1 MRVPNIRRPSLDL
14 VQGDDI
20 SSLLYEMAQSLDIGR
35 PDGWE
40 KLMNAP
46 NITGSHA
53 IEPAHPSEL
62 RHVVGTWGLNDEM
75 FEDAYRDIYK
85 LVETAIADGVFI
97 TQGFVYNSPKCGDV
111 PRPVCLSTLVVVAQ
125 IQYLIGNHVYQIRLG
140 HFYLASS
147 AETIQQKE
155 PRHWCHSC
163 KLVSRCCHD
172 EMRNRDLT
180 LPELDK
186 VKAVLSTHQSEWAI
200 QQLLTRFEMSFGQQE
215 ISVPLSG
222 SQIETRFKPLLKHF
236 ISNTDENKDAQFPQ
250 TDDLLQALQNTAR
263 MTQQSLRAKHMT
275 VPETRIDMVLEML
288 LKSCFEHAGIQE
300 SVSEWWERAYATSN
314 GSPISVECEFFDQER
329 EPLDPSVPECFVGSN
344 VTSQTLYSWGLIQEH
359 DVTFD
364 VLFLENDL
372 AVNYVECAV
381 TNKPTDNVFAR
392 HLHLSLNPPTDKTA
406 GSNVRTA
413 SARPDGSFHDVEFLA
428 QWSRYSVYVDKVALD
443 LLRLAACAS
452 FLGMRVPQY
461 SREVAATTMVVDPS
475 FTALMSS
482 IQLFAK
488 TWKEVV
494 QAFGSSTSETVQ
506 RKVCL
511 GFDAL
516 NYTVDTKLLGGI
528 REDVIPDVID
538 LLARQAVLPAN
549 EELQLALKLVVFSE
563 NFTWVSQGMKYVQPT
578 GEASFAYLGKYG
590 NAVDHRTKI
599 VFSQVHSNFELAKDM
614 LIVHQ
619 HSSVLGGMFTKD
631 RTIIEYVP
639 HTMTLNDTLI
649 LQMFWQ
655 MMSYHQVVM
664 SLGEQP
670 PGYPDLSFLCDRT
683 IP

>member
-1 MRVPNIRRPSLDL
+1 SLLASVTVAFPLQFPMRVPNIRRPSLDL

-53 IEPAHPSEL
+53 IEPVHPSEL
-62 RHVVGTWGLNDEM
+62 RHVVGTWGLDDEM
-75 FEDAYRDIYK
+75 FEDAYRNIYK

-97 TQGFVYNSPKCGDV
+97 TQGFVYISPKCGDV

-125 IQYLIGNHVYQIRLG
+125 IQYLIGNHVYQIQLG

-222 SQIETRFKPLLKHF
+222 SQIETRFKPLLKQF

-250 TDDLLQALQNTAR
+250 TDDLLQALQNTTR

-275 VPETRIDMVLEML
+275 VPETRIAMVLEML

-372 AVNYVECAV
+372 TVNYVECAV

-452 FLGMRVPQY
+452 FLGMRIPQY
-461 SREVAATTMVVDPS
+461 SREVAATTM
-475 FTALMSS
+475 SS
-482 IQLFAK
+482 
-488 TWKEVV
+488 
-494 QAFGSSTSETVQ
+494 
-506 RKVCL
+506 L

-549 EELQLALKLVVFSE
+549 EELQLALKLVVSSE

-599 VFSQVHSNFELAKDM
+599 VFSQVHSNLELAKDM
-614 LIVHQ
+614 LVVHQ

-649 LQMFWQ
+649 LQMF
-655 MMSYHQVVM
+655 
-664 SLGEQP
+664 
-670 PGYPDLSFLCDRT
+670 C
-683 IP
+683 